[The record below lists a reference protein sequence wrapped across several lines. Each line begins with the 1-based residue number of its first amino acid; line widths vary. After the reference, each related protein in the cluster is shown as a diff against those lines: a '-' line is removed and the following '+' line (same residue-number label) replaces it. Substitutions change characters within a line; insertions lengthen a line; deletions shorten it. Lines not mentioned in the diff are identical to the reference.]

1 MEQAMV
7 NFRMDR
13 KMKLDM
19 EKICKKMGLSMTAAF
34 TMFAAK
40 VINEKRIPFEIT
52 ADPFYSESNMAH
64 LRRGI
69 AALNEGK
76 GVERDPLKEKGI

>member
-1 MEQAMV
+1 
-7 NFRMDR
+7 MDR

-40 VINEKRIPFEIT
+40 VINEKRIPFEVSV
-52 ADPFYSESNMAH
+52 DPFYSETNMKR
-64 LRRGI
+64 LRKSI
-69 AALNEGK
+69 EQM
-76 GVERDPLKEKGI
+76 EKTGGTIHKVNLDD

>member
-19 EKICKKMGLSMTAAF
+19 EKICKKMGLSMTEAF

-40 VINEKRIPFEIT
+40 VINEKRIPFEVSV
-52 ADPFYSESNMAH
+52 DPFYSETNMKR
-64 LRRGI
+64 LRKSI
-69 AALNEGK
+69 EQM
-76 GVERDPLKEKGI
+76 EKTGGTIHKVNLDD

>member
-40 VINEKRIPFEIT
+40 VINEKRIPFEVSV
-52 ADPFYSESNMAH
+52 DPFYSETNMKR
-64 LRRGI
+64 LRKSI
-69 AALNEGK
+69 EQM
-76 GVERDPLKEKGI
+76 EKTGGTIHKVNLDD